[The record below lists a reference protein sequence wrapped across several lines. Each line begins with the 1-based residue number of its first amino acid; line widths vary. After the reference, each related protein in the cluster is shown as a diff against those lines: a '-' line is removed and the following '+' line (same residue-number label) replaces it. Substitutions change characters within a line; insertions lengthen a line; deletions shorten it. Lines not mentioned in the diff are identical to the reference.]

1 MLALFGKTLPE
12 RNDKVGKSGLVNEP
26 ILESEHQLAKE
37 NGTSKTPLLDQLK
50 QPPTGLTSRT
60 TVTAASTRPSR
71 LTRSAPTYDVDGFL
85 DHQSVFKYSQE
96 VGLGARWHK

>member
-1 MLALFGKTLPE
+1 MLALFGKPLPE

-26 ILESEHQLAKE
+26 ILESEHRIAKE
-37 NGTSKTPLLDQLK
+37 NRISKAPLWDQLK
-50 QPPTGLTSRT
+50 QPPTSHTSRT
-60 TVTAASTRPSR
+60 TVTAASIRPSR
-71 LTRSAPTYDVDGFL
+71 LTRSAPTYDVDGSP